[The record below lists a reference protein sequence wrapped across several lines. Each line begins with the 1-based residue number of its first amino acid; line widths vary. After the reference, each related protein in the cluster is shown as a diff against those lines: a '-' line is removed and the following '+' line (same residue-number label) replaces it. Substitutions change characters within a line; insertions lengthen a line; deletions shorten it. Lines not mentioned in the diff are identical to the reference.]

1 MVPLEG
7 LVQRN
12 NQNTVRKIQIAL
24 EDGISRG
31 RCEGFASAKNNF
43 MRIETRLEWEEKG
56 FYDQVGL
63 FTAGIVNDEWAREQN
78 NAFFRK
84 TQI

>member
-1 MVPLEG
+1 MVTLEG
-7 LVQRN
+7 VVRRN
-12 NQNTVRKIQIAL
+12 NQNTVRKMQIAL

-31 RCEGFASAKNNF
+31 RCEGFANAKDNF
-43 MRIETRLEWEEKG
+43 IWIGTQLEWEEAE

-63 FTAGIVNDEWAREQN
+63 FTAGLVNDAWARVRN
-78 NAFFRK
+78 NGFSHK